1 MGAFYRIVEWSKHQ
15 HYKDRDPP
23 WIKLHRDL
31 LTSQT
36 WVMLSDASRVLAVAC
51 MLVAAGTDNKIP
63 PGDYMKRRAYLHK
76 DPDFKPLVDVGFLEL
91 VNDDNAVADAS
102 NTLADASKALAIDTE
117 CSSERET
124 EERQR
129 REEEEERA
137 FGTFGL
143 MAKRNGW
150 PEPVK
155 LTADRRKKLRA
166 RLDEHGPDG
175 WQNMLDRADAS
186 EFLKTAFKLSFDW
199 VLEPKNFRKVIE
211 GNYTNK
217 SAPKANGFTKPDP
230 QALPPSDPWEQ
241 RMQGWNQ
248 RKQWLANLWGP
259 PPGESGCRVPKH
271 LLNTGGT
278 A

>member
-1 MGAFYRIVEWSKHQ
+1 MSHYRIVEWARHQ

-36 WVMLSDASRVLAVAC
+36 WVMLPDASRVLAIAC
-51 MLVAAGTDNKIP
+51 MLVAAGTENRIP
-63 PGDYMKRRAYLHK
+63 ANADFMKRRAYLTK
-76 DPDFKPLVDVGFLEL
+76 VDFDSLVEVGFLEL
-91 VNDDNAVADAS
+91 VKEDNDVADAS
-102 NTLADASKALAIDTE
+102 KTEQPQASDTK
-117 CSSERET
+117 CSSET

-155 LTADRRKKLRA
+155 LTPDRRKKLRA

-186 EFLKTAFKLSFDW
+186 TFLKETFKLNFDW

-217 SAPKANGFTKPDP
+217 SAPKANSFTKPDP
-230 QALPPSDPWEQ
+230 QTLPPSDPWEQ
-241 RMQGWNQ
+241 RMQGWQQ

-271 LLNTGGT
+271 LINTGGT

>member
-36 WVMLSDASRVLAVAC
+36 WVMLSDASRVLAIAC

-129 REEEEERA
+129 REEEEESAFAA
-137 FGTFGL
+137 FGHAAG
-143 MAKRNGW
+143 KHGW
-150 PEPVK
+150 PEPAK
-155 LTADRRKKLRA
+155 LSADRRKKLRA
-166 RLDEHGPDG
+166 RLDEHGLDG
-175 WQNMLDRADAS
+175 WKKMLEAAKRS
-186 EFLKTAFKLSFDW
+186 HFLNNTFPLKFDW

-211 GNYTNK
+211 GNYEDKTPPKTN
-217 SAPKANGFTKPDP
+217 GKPDAL
-230 QALPPSDPWEQ
+230 ALPAEEPWEQ
-241 RMQGWNQ
+241 RMYGWDKAKFWRPQ
-248 RKQWLANLWGP
+248 DWGP
-259 PPGESGCRVPKH
+259 KPGESGCRAPKH
-271 LLNTGGT
+271 LINTGGT